1 MKTTVKR
8 QSDEDPQPMRPP
20 TFSHHAL
27 STPKRPEPSST
38 LKKES
43 TFKKESTV
51 NTALLPGP
59 DGPRVSPGSK

>member
-1 MKTTVKR
+1 MSKIKEMKTTVKR

-27 STPKRPEPSST
+27 STPKRPEPSGT
-38 LKKES
+38 L
-43 TFKKESTV
+43 KKESTV